1 MKEEIFCLAGVF
13 ALVRVLK
20 KMSRF
25 LPKRNKKS
33 GSLRDSL
40 GQWEQSCEAGELK
53 NIPIRSRLEDNVA
66 LLKQILG
73 HSSDVVIREIQ
84 LGVDGRTPGVVVY
97 VDGLTDKGTVNDT
110 LIKGLTL
117 ESRMAG
123 LGGKA
128 AGDLFTLVR
137 NFMIN
142 VGGVKEATDFFGL
155 LDGILYG
162 DAAVLV
168 EGEATAFLVSASGWP
183 VRSIEEPTGEG
194 LVRGPREGFTEL
206 LRTNTSLIRRR
217 LRSPNLVVE
226 RSSLGERTRTPV
238 EIVYLKGLA
247 DPQLVQEVKARLS
260 RIKVDAVLE
269 SGNIEEL
276 IEDDPYSPF
285 PQVFR
290 TERPDRVVSMLL
302 DGRLAIITDGT
313 PFVLVVPAEFTVFMQ
328 SSEDY
333 YERFF
338 LATAVRWMRYVAFI
352 SSLTLPS
359 LYIAVTTFHQEM
371 IPTRLLISIA
381 ASREGVPFPAFVEA
395 FLMEFTFEALR
406 EAGIRLPRN
415 VGQAVSIVGALVIGQ
430 AAVSAGIVSSLM
442 VIVVALTGIGSFV
455 APVYS
460 LAITMRL
467 LRFPMMAL
475 AATLGIFGIMI
486 GLLAILV
493 HMASLRSFGIP
504 YLAPLAPL
512 HTADLKDVLI
522 RSPIWAM
529 DNRPTELAR
538 DDPIRQGRNLKP
550 TPPEPK
556 GQKGGGGGQRV

>member
-1 MKEEIFCLAGVF
+1 
-13 ALVRVLK
+13 LVRILK
-20 KMSRF
+20 KFARI
-25 LPKRNKKS
+25 LPRSNKKPQS
-33 GSLRDSL
+33 FKESHT
-40 GQWEQSCEAGELK
+40 QWEQSFEAGELK
-53 NIPIRSRLEDNVA
+53 KMPLSSRLKDNLA
-66 LLKQILG
+66 LIKQILG
-73 HSSDVVIREIQ
+73 HSSDLVIRELQ
-84 LGVDGRTPGVVVY
+84 LGVDGGVPGAVVFI
-97 VDGLTDKGTVNDT
+97 DGMTDKGTVNDT

-128 AGDLFTLVR
+128 AGNLFTLVR

-142 VGGVKEATDFFGL
+142 VSSVKEAVTAFEL

-168 EGEATAFLVSASGWP
+168 EGEAVALLATAPGWP
-183 VRSIEEPTGEG
+183 VRGIEEPTSES

-217 LRSPNLVVE
+217 LRNPNLVVE
-226 RSSLGERTRTPV
+226 KITLGERTRTFV
-238 EIVYLKGLA
+238 EIVYVRGLA
-247 DPQLVQEVKARLS
+247 DPRLVQEVKDRLS
-260 RIKVDAVLE
+260 RIKVDGIIE

-276 IEDDPYSPF
+276 IEDHPYSPF

-302 DGRLAIITDGT
+302 DGRVAIITDGT
-313 PFVLVVPAEFTVFMQ
+313 PFVLIMPAEFVVFVQ

-338 LATAVRWMRYVAFI
+338 LATAVRWLRYIAFI
-352 SSLTLPS
+352 ASLILPS
-359 LYIAVTTFHQEM
+359 LYISITTFHQEM
-371 IPTRLLISIA
+371 IPTRLLINIA

-430 AAVSAGIVSSLM
+430 ASVSAGIVSSLM
-442 VIVVALTGIGSFV
+442 VIVVALTGISSFV
-455 APVYS
+455 APVFS
-460 LAITMRL
+460 MAIAVRV
-467 LRFPMMAL
+467 LRFPIMVL
-475 AATLGIFGIMI
+475 AATLGIFGVMM

-493 HMASLRSFGIP
+493 HMASMRSFGIP

-512 HTADLKDVLI
+512 HARDLKDVVI
-522 RSPIWAM
+522 RAPLWAM
-529 DNRPTELAR
+529 EARPSELAKE
-538 DDPIRQGRNLKP
+538 DPIRQTTGLKP
-550 TPPEPK
+550 APPTQK
-556 GQKGGGGGQRV
+556 GQKGGGGGQRR

>member
-1 MKEEIFCLAGVF
+1 MFRFWKKRTRILPREKGNPAPSREDYAQWERSYE
-13 ALVRVLK
+13 ADELK
-20 KMSRF
+20 KMPLGPR
-25 LPKRNKKS
+25 LKDNLALIKR
-33 GSLRDSL
+33 
-40 GQWEQSCEAGELK
+40 
-53 NIPIRSRLEDNVA
+53 
-66 LLKQILG
+66 ILG
-73 HSSDVVIREIQ
+73 NSSDLVIREFR
-84 LGVDGRTPGVVVY
+84 LGVDGGVPGAVVFI
-97 VDGLTDKGTVNDT
+97 DGLTDKGTVNDT
-110 LIKGLTL
+110 LLKGLTL

-123 LGGKA
+123 LGGRD
-128 AGDLFTLVR
+128 AGNIFALVR
-137 NFMIN
+137 NFMVN
-142 VGGVKEATDFFGL
+142 TSSVREAATVFEL

-168 EGEATAFLVSASGWP
+168 EGETRALLATAPGWP
-183 VRSIEEPTGEG
+183 VRSIEEPTSEN

-217 LRSPNLVVE
+217 LRTPNLVLE
-226 RSSLGERTRTPV
+226 RITLGERTRTYV
-238 EIVYLKGLA
+238 EVVYIRGLA
-247 DPQLVQEVKARLS
+247 DPRLVQEVKSRLS
-260 RIKVDAVLE
+260 RIRVDGILE

-276 IEDDPYSPF
+276 IEDNPYSPF

-302 DGRLAIITDGT
+302 DGRVAIVTDGT
-313 PFVLVVPAEFTVFMQ
+313 PFVLVVPAEFIVFLQ

-338 LATAVRWMRYVAFI
+338 LAIAVRWLRYIAFVA
-352 SSLTLPS
+352 SLILPS
-359 LYIAVTTFHQEM
+359 LYISLTTFHQEM

-442 VIVVALTGIGSFV
+442 VIIVALTGISSFV
-455 APVYS
+455 APVFS
-460 LAITMRL
+460 MAITMRL
-467 LRFPMMAL
+467 LRFPMMVL
-475 AATLGIFGIMI
+475 AATLGIFGVMM
-486 GLLAILV
+486 GLLVILV

-512 HTADLKDVLI
+512 HTGDLKDLLMRVPL
-522 RSPIWAM
+522 WAM
-529 DNRPTELAR
+529 DKRPSELAKG
-538 DDPIRQGRNLKP
+538 DPLRQEEGLKP
-550 TPPEPK
+550 APPDK
-556 GQKGGGGGQRV
+556 KGGQG